1 VKLKLC
7 FGVLAALLAG
17 GCDRETSGPRIGIY
31 DNPQVGLVVVD
42 AQKDFLGN
50 EAGPLL
56 AAVDPLIEG
65 APGLGVGVVYV
76 RSDPGGELDPR
87 LGGKHEPAFVKRRFD
102 AFSNPDLDA
111 YFRAHEIDHL
121 VLVGARADGSIYYT
135 ALGATNRGYK
145 VAVVGDAVA
154 AGNAADLDASLEA
167 LRRRG
172 VEIIATER
180 VLAEWARR
188 KRYLGSR

>member
-7 FGVLAALLAG
+7 VGVLVALLAG
-17 GCDRETSGPRIGIY
+17 GCDRETSGLRIGVY

-42 AQKDFLGN
+42 AQKDFLGD
-50 EAGPLL
+50 EAGRLL

-87 LGGKHEPAFVKRRFD
+87 LGGKHEPAFVKHRSD

-111 YFRAHEIDHL
+111 YFRTNEIDHL
-121 VLVGARADGSIYYT
+121 VLVGARADDSIYYT

-145 VAVVGDAVA
+145 VAVVGDAVV
-154 AGNAADLDASLEA
+154 AGSATGRDASLEA

-172 VEIIATER
+172 VEIISGER
-180 VLAEWARR
+180 VHAEWARR
-188 KRYLGSR
+188 KRYLSSR

>member
-7 FGVLAALLAG
+7 AGVLVALFAG
-17 GCDRETSGPRIGIY
+17 GCDRETSGPRIGVY

-42 AQKDFLGN
+42 AQKDFLGD
-50 EAGPLL
+50 EAGRLL
-56 AAVDPLIEG
+56 AGVDPLIES
-65 APGLGVGVVYV
+65 APGLGVGVIYV
-76 RSDPGGELDPR
+76 RSEPGGELDPR
-87 LGGKHEPAFVKRRFD
+87 LGGKHEPAVVKRRSD

-121 VLVGARADGSIYYT
+121 VLVGARADASIYYT

-145 VAVVGDAVA
+145 VAVVSDAVA
-154 AGNAADLDASLEA
+154 AGSPAGREASLEA

-172 VEIIATER
+172 VEIITGER

-188 KRYLGSR
+188 KKYLSSR

>member
-7 FGVLAALLAG
+7 VGVLVTLLAG
-17 GCDRETSGPRIGIY
+17 ACDRETSGPRIGVY
-31 DNPQVGLVVVD
+31 DNPQVGLVVID
-42 AQKDFLGN
+42 AQKDFLG
-50 EAGPLL
+50 EEDGRLL

-76 RSDPGGELDPR
+76 RSEPGGEFDPR
-87 LGGKHEPAFVKRRFD
+87 LGEKHDPAFVKRRSD

-121 VLVGARADGSIYYT
+121 VLVGARADASIYYT

-154 AGNAADLDASLEA
+154 ARSAADRDASLEA

-172 VEIIATER
+172 VEIIPGER

-188 KRYLGSR
+188 KKYLSSR

>member
-1 VKLKLC
+1 MKLKLC
-7 FGVLAALLAG
+7 VGVLALVLAG
-17 GCDRETSGPRIGIY
+17 GCDHETSGPRIGVY

-42 AQKDFLGN
+42 AQRDFLGD
-50 EAGPLL
+50 EAGGLI
-56 AAVDPLIEG
+56 AAVDSLIEG

-76 RSDPGGELDPR
+76 RSEPGGELDPR
-87 LGGKHEPAFVKRRFD
+87 LGGKHEPVFVKRRSD

-121 VLVGARADGSIYYT
+121 VLVGARADASIYYT

-145 VAVVGDAVA
+145 AAVVGDAVA
-154 AGNAADLDASLEA
+154 AATAPGRDALLEA

-172 VEIIATER
+172 VEIISGER

-188 KRYLGSR
+188 KKYLSSR